1 MAAICEVPMSPLVIR
16 HPCEL
21 SLVGV
26 LCDVRDE
33 RRDFVLQPS
42 HAVIILS
49 HAIRALNL
57 MKAET
62 LSDLEMRRASVALMQ
77 DLRLQVSRECLR
89 GELP

>member
-1 MAAICEVPMSPLVIR
+1 MPQLVVR
-16 HPCEL
+16 HACEL

-33 RRDFVLQPS
+33 RRDFILQPS

-57 MKAET
+57 MKAES
-62 LSDLEMRRASVALMQ
+62 LSDLETRRAGVALMQ

-89 GELP
+89 GEQP